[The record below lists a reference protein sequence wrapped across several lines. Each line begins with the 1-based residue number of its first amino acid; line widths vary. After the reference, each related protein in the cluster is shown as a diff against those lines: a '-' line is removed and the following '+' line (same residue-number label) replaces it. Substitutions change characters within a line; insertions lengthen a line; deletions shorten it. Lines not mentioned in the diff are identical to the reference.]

1 MEKLTP
7 TVTERRR
14 QTRGDIYRYIFH
26 SLEPVSK
33 QQIANVLNIS
43 LPTVYKNLSELE
55 EAGLVKVGEIKGSTG
70 GRPPVA
76 YVAAG
81 DIKFALGIAISAN
94 HIRMLASD
102 LKQNVL
108 AYHKLRL
115 ESPIT
120 SDMILHIDDRI
131 TTFLS
136 ENHLD
141 KNRMLGVGIT
151 IPGVFDRDT
160 GELVLSPTMKLENFH
175 INEMKKNISYP
186 LYFENDSTSGGNA
199 EWVSR
204 TLEEQKK
211 DFVYLFL
218 EYGVGGAIF
227 VNGKQ
232 YYGNN
237 HRSAEFGHMCV
248 EANGKECNC
257 GKYGCLEA
265 YCSAFRFSRDL
276 GITIEEFFEGLKY
289 GNKEYQMIWNDA
301 LNHIAIAV
309 NNLRMAFD
317 CDVVLGGF
325 LSEYLEPYQWKLK
338 KILSELNTFEKNAEY
353 VKIGKYPRRAGM
365 LGVAWHFTNQ
375 FVMEI

>member
-1 MEKLTP
+1 MEKLKP

-26 SLEPVSK
+26 SPKPVSK

-55 EAGLVKVGEIKGSTG
+55 NAGLVKVGEIKNSTG

-76 YVAAG
+76 YIAEG
-81 DIKFALGIAISAN
+81 SIKFALGVAISAN

-108 AYHKLRL
+108 AYYKIRL
-115 ESPIT
+115 ETTIT
-120 SDMILHIDDRI
+120 SDMIFHIDDKI
-131 TTFLS
+131 EKFLL
-136 ENHLD
+136 ENNLS
-141 KNRMLGVGIT
+141 KNRLIGVGIT
-151 IPGVFDRDT
+151 IPGVFDLNT

-175 INEMKKNISYP
+175 IDEMRKKFPYP

-199 EWVSR
+199 EWLSR
-204 TLEEQKK
+204 TLEEQKE
-211 DFVYLFL
+211 DFLYLFL

-248 EANGKECNC
+248 EANGKVCNC
-257 GKYGCLEA
+257 GKRGCLEA

-276 GITIEEFFEGLKY
+276 GITIEEFFEGLEY
-289 GNKEYQMIWNDA
+289 GNKEYQMIWEDA
-301 LNHIAIAV
+301 LIHIAIAI

-338 KILSELNTFEKNAEY
+338 NILTELNPFEKNVDY

-365 LGVAWHFTNQ
+365 LGVAWHFTNK
-375 FVMEI
+375 FINDI